1 LIDLKG
7 DDTGM
12 NQETK
17 KLLVEALQLP
27 PEARAALAGQLIES
41 LDAEVDEGVEAAWS
55 LEIARRLAELE
66 TGKVKSVPWAEARR
80 QIMRPAGEPS
90 GS

>member
-1 LIDLKG
+1 
-7 DDTGM
+7 M

-17 KLLVEALQLP
+17 KLLLEALQLP
-27 PEARAALAGQLIES
+27 PEARAALAGQLIDS
-41 LDAEVDEGVEAAWS
+41 LDAEVDEGAEAAWS

-80 QIMRPAGEPS
+80 QIMRPVGES
-90 GS
+90 SVVRAKQREVAD

>member
-1 LIDLKG
+1 
-7 DDTGM
+7 M

-17 KLLVEALQLP
+17 KVLLEALQLP

-41 LDAEVDEGVEAAWS
+41 LDAEVDEGAEAAWS

-66 TGKVKSVPWAEARR
+66 TGKVRSVTWAEARR
-80 QIMRPAGEPS
+80 QIMRPAGEPP

>member
-1 LIDLKG
+1 
-7 DDTGM
+7 
-12 NQETK
+12 
-17 KLLVEALQLP
+17 
-27 PEARAALAGQLIES
+27 
-41 LDAEVDEGVEAAWS
+41 VDEGVEAAWS

-66 TGKVKSVPWAEARR
+66 TGKVKSVPWAEVRR

>member
-1 LIDLKG
+1 
-7 DDTGM
+7 M

-17 KLLVEALQLP
+17 KLLLEALQLP

-41 LDAEVDEGVEAAWS
+41 LDAEVDEGAEAAWS